1 MDNTTLGAVDPC
13 DRGTAL
19 WVRCLQM
26 LLEGA
31 GAKVHCATSS
41 AEGLRTM
48 DRNTFSA
55 AVLDYSSSAKGQR
68 RIAQQLA
75 RIELPFVVCKDAG
88 HDDFWPD
95 TRVLIKPVM
104 GTQLLEM
111 LCCIIADQSI
121 GTESSNATRL
131 HPLVPPTSR
140 PLTNVRSTQGDRT
153 MANREQRGG
162 REKRKPKAEKP
173 KASAA
178 QACLSVAY
186 KTMPGPKD
194 VLKRRADDLIGIRV
208 VVARTNAAQVQSRSD
223 GGLQS

>member
-1 MDNTTLGAVDPC
+1 VDNTTLGGRSILVIEEQPF
-13 DRGTAL
+13 GS
-19 WVRCLQM
+19 RCLQM

-121 GTESSNATRL
+121 GTQSSNATRL
-131 HPLVPPTSR
+131 HPLVPPNIETFDKHSLNPRR
-140 PLTNVRSTQGDRT
+140 PHYGKS
-153 MANREQRGG
+153 
-162 REKRKPKAEKP
+162 
-173 KASAA
+173 
-178 QACLSVAY
+178 
-186 KTMPGPKD
+186 
-194 VLKRRADDLIGIRV
+194 
-208 VVARTNAAQVQSRSD
+208 
-223 GGLQS
+223 